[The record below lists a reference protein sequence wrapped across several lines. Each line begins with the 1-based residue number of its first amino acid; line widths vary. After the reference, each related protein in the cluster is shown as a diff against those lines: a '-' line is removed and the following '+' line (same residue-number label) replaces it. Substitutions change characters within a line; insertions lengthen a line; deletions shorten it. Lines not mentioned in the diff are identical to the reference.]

1 MNEIKDKKD
10 DTLALLM
17 RNSAWKNGLSFLTK
31 DEDFIQAGTWW
42 YEEGKKLDRHYHN
55 EFERKAYLTQE
66 CIVVLCGSVRV
77 TVYDSKKDLVTE
89 FVMEAHDVAVFLKG
103 GHSYEILTNN
113 TKIVEVK
120 NGPFLGVDVDKT
132 RF

>member
-55 EFERKAYLTQE
+55 EVERKTYLTQE
-66 CIVVLCGSVRV
+66 CIVVLCGSVHV
-77 TVYDSKKDLVTE
+77 NVYDSKKDFVTE

-103 GHSYEILTNN
+103 GHSYEILTDN